1 MDAMAHHSGLTRA
14 VQRFLAPWYD
24 PQKAQA
30 ASERSEAIRLRSIAA
45 RIRSEEVR
53 AAYAASAQRTP
64 APRR

>member
-1 MDAMAHHSGLTRA
+1 MAHRSDLSRA

-24 PQKAQA
+24 PKKAQA
-30 ASERSEAIRLRSIAA
+30 ADERSEDIRLRSIAA

-53 AAYAASAQRTP
+53 AAYAASAARTP